1 MNKSNQNFL
10 KPTEQ
15 QLNSLLKYYQTGQY
29 VDAEKLSLSITKE
42 FPEHQFA
49 WNVLGAVLKQMGK
62 INESLVAFKKSVKLN
77 LHDAGA
83 HFNLGQVLKQLGKL
97 EEAETCFRKVVKLQP
112 ESPDAHNNLGGVLQN
127 LDKLKEAELC
137 YRKAIEL
144 KPDYFDGYNNLGT
157 VLQNNSNFEEAE
169 LAYKKAIDL
178 KPDSTAFHEN
188 LLTMLRFKELSL
200 KINEA
205 KKKNKDNKSKLNI
218 DVGLTSNLF
227 ISNREVE
234 TELINS
240 LYEINNKGLDETK
253 GVFFGN
259 GKHSINF
266 QLFEQLF
273 KNNYPIIKKV
283 EEDLTVIMK
292 RAVKSDIYI
301 IDSFFNILNNGGGSV
316 YHTHLNKFDRINNL
330 VNQKYSLTYYLTVGD
345 QKCSEP
351 GILKLKNPDKEILP
365 SKGAIMIF
373 PANQKHSAFY
383 NGKTDRVMI
392 GVNFYSLI

>member
-1 MNKSNQNFL
+1 MINNLKQAINKHQDGKL
-10 KPTEQ
+10 EE
-15 QLNSLLKYYQTGQY
+15 
-29 VDAEKLSLSITKE
+29 AEKLYREILNNEPKNVNANHNLGVLLVSRNKTEDALQCLRKVVKLKPESPDAHIT
-42 FPEHQFA
+42 
-49 WNVLGAVLKQMGK
+49 LGAALQKF
-62 INESLVAFKKSVKLN
+62 NKL
-77 LHDAGA
+77 
-83 HFNLGQVLKQLGKL
+83 Q
-97 EEAETCFRKVVKLQP
+97 EAETCFRKVVKLQP

-127 LDKLKEAELC
+127 LDKLQEAELC

-266 QLFEQLF
+266 QLFEQLL

>member
-1 MNKSNQNFL
+1 MINNLKQAINKHQDGKL
-10 KPTEQ
+10 EE
-15 QLNSLLKYYQTGQY
+15 
-29 VDAEKLSLSITKE
+29 AEKLYREILNNEPKNVNANHNLGVLLVSRNKTEDALQCLRKVVKLKPESPDAHIT
-42 FPEHQFA
+42 
-49 WNVLGAVLKQMGK
+49 LGAALQKF
-62 INESLVAFKKSVKLN
+62 NKL
-77 LHDAGA
+77 
-83 HFNLGQVLKQLGKL
+83 Q
-97 EEAETCFRKVVKLQP
+97 EAETCFRKVVKLQP

-127 LDKLKEAELC
+127 LDKLQEAELC

-392 GVNFYSLI
+392 GVNYYSLI

>member
-1 MNKSNQNFL
+1 MINNLKQAINKHQDGKL
-10 KPTEQ
+10 EE
-15 QLNSLLKYYQTGQY
+15 
-29 VDAEKLSLSITKE
+29 AEKLYREILNNEPKNVNANHNLGVLLVSRNKTEDALQCLRKVVKLKPESPDAHIT
-42 FPEHQFA
+42 
-49 WNVLGAVLKQMGK
+49 LGAALQKF
-62 INESLVAFKKSVKLN
+62 NKL
-77 LHDAGA
+77 
-83 HFNLGQVLKQLGKL
+83 Q
-97 EEAETCFRKVVKLQP
+97 EAETCFRKVVKLQP

-127 LDKLKEAELC
+127 LDKLQEAELC

-205 KKKNKDNKSKLNI
+205 KKKKKDKKSKLNI

-330 VNQKYSLTYYLTVGD
+330 VNQKYSLTYYLNVGD

-365 SKGAIMIF
+365 SKGEIMIF

-392 GVNFYSLI
+392 GVNYYSLI

>member
-1 MNKSNQNFL
+1 MINNLKQAINKHQDGKL
-10 KPTEQ
+10 EE
-15 QLNSLLKYYQTGQY
+15 
-29 VDAEKLSLSITKE
+29 AEKLYREILNNEPKNVNANHNLGVLLVSRNKTEDALQCLRKVVKLKPESPDAHIT
-42 FPEHQFA
+42 
-49 WNVLGAVLKQMGK
+49 LGAALQKF
-62 INESLVAFKKSVKLN
+62 NKL
-77 LHDAGA
+77 
-83 HFNLGQVLKQLGKL
+83 Q
-97 EEAETCFRKVVKLQP
+97 EAETCFRKVVKLQP

-188 LLTMLRFKELSL
+188 LLTMLKLKELSL

-392 GVNFYSLI
+392 GVNYYSLI

>member
-1 MNKSNQNFL
+1 MINNLKQAINKHQDGKL
-10 KPTEQ
+10 EE
-15 QLNSLLKYYQTGQY
+15 
-29 VDAEKLSLSITKE
+29 AEKLYREILNNEPKNVNANHNLGVLLVSRNKTEDALQCLRKVVKLKPESPDAHIT
-42 FPEHQFA
+42 
-49 WNVLGAVLKQMGK
+49 LGAALQKF
-62 INESLVAFKKSVKLN
+62 NKL
-77 LHDAGA
+77 
-83 HFNLGQVLKQLGKL
+83 Q
-97 EEAETCFRKVVKLQP
+97 EAETCFRKVVKLQP

-127 LDKLKEAELC
+127 LDKLQEAELC

-392 GVNFYSLI
+392 GVNFYSL

>member
-1 MNKSNQNFL
+1 MINNLKQAINKHQDGKL
-10 KPTEQ
+10 EE
-15 QLNSLLKYYQTGQY
+15 
-29 VDAEKLSLSITKE
+29 AEKLYREILNNEPKNVNANHNLGVLLVSRNKTEDALQCLRKVVKLKPESPDAHIT
-42 FPEHQFA
+42 
-49 WNVLGAVLKQMGK
+49 LGAALQKF
-62 INESLVAFKKSVKLN
+62 NKL
-77 LHDAGA
+77 
-83 HFNLGQVLKQLGKL
+83 Q
-97 EEAETCFRKVVKLQP
+97 EAETCFRKVVKLQP

-127 LDKLKEAELC
+127 LDKLQEAELC

-234 TELINS
+234 TELVNS
-240 LYEINNKGLDETK
+240 LYEINSKGLDQTK

-283 EEDLTVIMK
+283 EKDLTVIMK

-316 YHTHLNKFDRINNL
+316 YHTHLTKFDKINNL
-330 VNQKYSLTYYLTVGD
+330 VNQKYSLTYYLNVGD

-365 SKGAIMIF
+365 SKGEIMIF

>member
-1 MNKSNQNFL
+1 MINNLKQAINKHQDGKL
-10 KPTEQ
+10 EE
-15 QLNSLLKYYQTGQY
+15 
-29 VDAEKLSLSITKE
+29 AEKLYREILNNEPKNVNANHNLGVLLVSRNKTEDALQCLRKVVKLKPESPDAHIT
-42 FPEHQFA
+42 
-49 WNVLGAVLKQMGK
+49 LGAALQKF
-62 INESLVAFKKSVKLN
+62 NKL
-77 LHDAGA
+77 
-83 HFNLGQVLKQLGKL
+83 Q
-97 EEAETCFRKVVKLQP
+97 EAETCFRKVVKLQP

-127 LDKLKEAELC
+127 LDKLQEAELC

-234 TELINS
+234 TELVNS
-240 LYEINNKGLDETK
+240 LYEINSKGLDETK

>member
-1 MNKSNQNFL
+1 MINNLKQAINKHQDGKL
-10 KPTEQ
+10 EE
-15 QLNSLLKYYQTGQY
+15 
-29 VDAEKLSLSITKE
+29 AEKLYREILNNEPKNVNANHNLGVLLVSRNKTEDALQCLRKVVKLKPESPDAHIT
-42 FPEHQFA
+42 
-49 WNVLGAVLKQMGK
+49 LGAALQKF
-62 INESLVAFKKSVKLN
+62 NKL
-77 LHDAGA
+77 
-83 HFNLGQVLKQLGKL
+83 Q
-97 EEAETCFRKVVKLQP
+97 EAETCFRKVVKLQP

-127 LDKLKEAELC
+127 LDKLQEAELC

-200 KINEA
+200 KINEE

-392 GVNFYSLI
+392 GVNYYSLI